1 MSATGHP
8 ISGHLTERQ
17 QRWFSTVRSNIAAK
31 TGRSLDEWVTIARAC
46 PHDKPRARVE
56 WLRSEHGLGVNH
68 AALVLSEA
76 FPSADNW
83 DDPVAL
89 RAVLW
94 ADAESRAI
102 LEAIE
107 RVAAGVAGLVVGQ
120 RKSYTAFSRDVQFAA
135 ARPLKGGRALLGLKL
150 SPDSS
155 PRLSAPKRKESWSE
169 RLTATVE
176 LDGPAD
182 VDNEI
187 ARLFTAAAA
196 NG

>member
-1 MSATGHP
+1 VSVTGHP

-17 QRWFSTVRSNIAAK
+17 QRWFATVRSNIADK
-31 TGRSLDEWVTIARAC
+31 TGRSLDDWVAIARRC
-46 PHDKPRARVE
+46 PHDKPRARVD
-56 WLRSEHGLGVNH
+56 WLRAEHGLGVNH

-76 FPSADNW
+76 FPSAGSR
-83 DDPVAL
+83 DDPAAL
-89 RAVLW
+89 RAALW

-107 RVAAGVAGLVVGQ
+107 RVAAGVPGLVTGQ
-120 RKSYTAFSRDVQFAA
+120 RKSFTAFSRDVQFAA

-155 PRLSAPKRKESWSE
+155 TRLAASKRKESWSE

-176 LDGPAD
+176 LDRPAD
-182 VDNEI
+182 VDSEI
-187 ARLFTAAAA
+187 SRLLTAAAA